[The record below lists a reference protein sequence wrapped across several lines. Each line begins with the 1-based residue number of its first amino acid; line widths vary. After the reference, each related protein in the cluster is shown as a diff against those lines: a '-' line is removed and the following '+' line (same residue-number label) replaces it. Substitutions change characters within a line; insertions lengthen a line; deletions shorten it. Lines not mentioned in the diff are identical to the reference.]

1 MLFHIFSLLVHA
13 IAGLVAGTCLLRLY
27 MQFQR
32 INLSLRSGNPL
43 APFIFALT
51 NWLVMPLRR
60 VVPAVGRLDTA
71 SLLAALLVVAAKFL
85 LLSLAAGA
93 FPNGMVL
100 LLACVFE
107 LLNVSVSGLVW
118 LVIAYALL
126 SWVRAGSD
134 VGYFLAQLVEPLLR
148 PIRRVLPLVGGV
160 DLSPLA
166 LLLALQVLEIV
177 IHGLQIQLV

>member
-118 LVIAYALL
+118 LVIAYAVL

>member
-1 MLFHIFSLLVHA
+1 MLFHIFSLLAHA

-32 INLSLRSGNPL
+32 INLSLRTGNPL

-71 SLLAALLVVAAKFL
+71 SLLAALLVAAAKL
-85 LLSLAAGA
+85 VLLSLAAGVVPDGVA
-93 FPNGMVL
+93 LVL
-100 LLACVFE
+100 GCVFE
-107 LLNVSVSGLVW
+107 LLNVSISSLVW
-118 LVIAYALL
+118 LVMAYALL
-126 SWVRAGSD
+126 SWVRSGTD
-134 VGYFLAQLVEPLLR
+134 VTYFLAQLIDPLLR
-148 PIRRVLPLVGGV
+148 PIRRVLPLIGGV

-166 LLLALQVLEIV
+166 LLLGLQVLEIV
-177 IHGLQIQLV
+177 LHSLQIQLV

>member
-13 IAGLVAGTCLLRLY
+13 LAGLVAGTCLLRLY
-27 MQFQR
+27 MQWQR

-60 VVPAVGRLDTA
+60 VVPALGRLDTA
-71 SLLAALLVVAAKFL
+71 SLLAAGLVVAAKFV
-85 LLSLAAGA
+85 LLSLAAGVA
-93 FPNGMVL
+93 PNGVAL
-100 LLACVFE
+100 IWACVLD
-107 LLNVSVSGLVW
+107 LLNVSISGLGW
-118 LVIAYALL
+118 LVIAYAVL
-126 SWVRAGSD
+126 SWVRAGTD
-134 VGYFLAQLVEPLLR
+134 VAYFLAQLVEPLLR
-148 PIRRVLPLVGGV
+148 PIRHVLPLVGGV

-177 IHGLQIQLV
+177 LRGLQIQLV

>member
-1 MLFHIFSLLVHA
+1 MLFHIFSLLLHA
-13 IAGLVAGTCLLRLY
+13 ITGLVAGTCLLRLY

-32 INLSLRSGNPL
+32 INLSQRSGNPL

-51 NWLVMPLRR
+51 NWLVLPLRR
-60 VVPAVGRLDTA
+60 VLPAVGRLDTA
-71 SLLAALLVVAAKFL
+71 SLLAAGLVLAAKFV

-93 FPNGMVL
+93 VPNGLAL
-100 LLACVFE
+100 LWVCTLD
-107 LLNVSVSGLVW
+107 LLNVSISGLGW

-126 SWVRAGSD
+126 SWVRSGTD
-134 VGYFLAQLVEPLLR
+134 VSYFLAQLVEPLLH

-166 LLLALQVLEIV
+166 LLLLLQVLEIV
-177 IHGLQIQLV
+177 LRGLQIPLI

>member
-32 INLSLRSGNPL
+32 INLSLRLGNPL

-60 VVPAVGRLDTA
+60 VVPAVGRLDSA
-71 SLLAALLVVAAKFL
+71 SLLAAGLVVAVKFVV
-85 LLSLAAGA
+85 LSLAAGHL
-93 FPNGMVL
+93 PNAMVL
-100 LLACVFE
+100 LWACVLD
-107 LLNVSVSGLVW
+107 LLSVSISGLGW

-134 VGYFLAQLVEPLLR
+134 VAYFLAQLMEPLLR
-148 PIRRVLPLVGGV
+148 PLRRVLPLIGGV

-166 LLLALQVLEIV
+166 LLLVLQVLEI
-177 IHGLQIQLV
+177 ILRGLQMSLI

>member
-60 VVPAVGRLDTA
+60 LIPAVGRLDTA
-71 SLLAALLVVAAKFL
+71 SLLAAGLVIAAKFV

-93 FPNGMVL
+93 VPNGVAL
-100 LLACVFE
+100 VWACVLD
-107 LLNVSVSGLVW
+107 LLNTSVSGLAW

-126 SWVRAGSD
+126 SWVSTGSD
-134 VGYFLAQLVEPLLR
+134 VRYFLAQLVEPLLQ
-148 PIRRVLPLVGGV
+148 PIRRILPLVGGV

-177 IHGLQIQLV
+177 LRGLQMPLI

>member
-13 IAGLVAGTCLLRLY
+13 ITGLVAGTCLLRLY

-32 INLSLRSGNPL
+32 INLSLRLGNPL
-43 APFIFALT
+43 APFIFSLT

-60 VVPAVGRLDTA
+60 VVPAVGRLDSA
-71 SLLAALLVVAAKFL
+71 SLLAAGLVVAVKFVV
-85 LLSLAAGA
+85 LSLAAGHV
-93 FPNGMVL
+93 PNAMAL
-100 LLACVFE
+100 LWACVLD
-107 LLNVSVSGLVW
+107 LLNVSISGLGW

-134 VGYFLAQLVEPLLR
+134 VAYFLAQLVEPLLR
-148 PIRRVLPLVGGV
+148 PLRRVLPLIGGV

-166 LLLALQVLEIV
+166 LLLVLQVLEI
-177 IHGLQIQLV
+177 ILRDLQMSLI

>member
-1 MLFHIFSLLVHA
+1 MLFHIFSVLVHA
-13 IAGLVAGTCLLRLY
+13 MAGLVAGTCLLRLY

-60 VVPAVGRLDTA
+60 VVPAFGRLDTA
-71 SLLAALLVVAAKFL
+71 SLLAAGLVVAAKL
-85 LLSLAAGA
+85 ALLSLAAGA
-93 FPNGMVL
+93 VPHGVVL
-100 LLACVFE
+100 LGACVLD
-107 LLNVSVSGLVW
+107 LLNLSVSGLVW
-118 LVIAYALL
+118 LVIAYAVL
-126 SWVRAGSD
+126 SWVRAGTD
-134 VGYFLAQLVEPLLR
+134 VAYVLAQLVEPLLR

-177 IHGLQIQLV
+177 LHSLQMPLI